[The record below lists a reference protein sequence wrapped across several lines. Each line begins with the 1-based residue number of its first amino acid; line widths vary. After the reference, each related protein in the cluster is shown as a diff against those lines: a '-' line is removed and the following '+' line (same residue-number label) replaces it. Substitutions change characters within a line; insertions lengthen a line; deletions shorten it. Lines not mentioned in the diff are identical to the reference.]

1 MSYKLQ
7 TVRGE
12 VFGKCCDLS
21 DKELYIRRRDIRKAM
36 YVGFATIGLS
46 IPVVIVNYLPL
57 INNFI
62 KTHDVDA
69 RTIGSVGIT
78 VGANLIAS
86 GLIRSYEYFKNIN
99 EINKKFEE
107 LKSIRREELE
117 EPQIITSKSKAASV
131 DTNKRNRKR
140 KRSEWKAN
148 RSERFR

>member
-7 TVRGE
+7 EVKGE
-12 VFGKCCDLS
+12 VFGKHCNLS
-21 DKELYIRRRDIRKAM
+21 DRELYIRRRDIRKAI

-69 RTIGSVGIT
+69 RTIGSIGVT

-86 GLIRSYEYFKNIN
+86 GLIRSYEYFKNVD

-107 LKSIRREELE
+107 LKSIKREELE
-117 EPQIITSKSKAASV
+117 ELQTITSKV
-131 DTNKRNRKR
+131 TTTNTDKRKR
-140 KRSEWKAN
+140 KRKSSGWKAN